1 VRVVTD
7 TNTVVSGLLW
17 HGNPRQVLEAA
28 RAGTLQLYTSAALL
42 AEIEEVLQR
51 AKFAQRLSLA
61 GVASHTLVMGYA
73 ALAWLIEPAVI
84 EPVIVA
90 DPDDDVVLACAV
102 AARAEAIVSGD
113 NHGFYPRFRNSG
125 NVIHERCGSIVG
137 NEGRA
142 ERGFQSVHGSNIKSP
157 PV

>member
-1 VRVVTD
+1 MRVVAD

-28 RAGTLQLYTSAALL
+28 RGGTLQLYTTAALL

-113 NHGFYPRFRNSG
+113 NHLLDLKQYEGITIFTAAQLLARIEKAPSG
-125 NVIHERCGSIVG
+125 DT
-137 NEGRA
+137 
-142 ERGFQSVHGSNIKSP
+142 
-157 PV
+157 